1 MHLLFLSTFYPPY
14 ELGGLDQLCQEVS
27 EGLKRR
33 GHHVTVLTSRYGT
46 DEHSNDEVDVL
57 RQLHLQAGLNYYRP
71 IDFFLKWRQWEQH
84 NAQALRAA
92 IACNLP
98 DLLVVWNMWNLSRNL
113 PHWAETWLPQRVA
126 YYVSSTWLV
135 ETDAHL
141 AYWQLP
147 ARRALAE
154 QLYKRPL
161 RALALAE
168 LRRENYPPRLQLEHV
183 MCVSRYIRDTLR
195 QAKALPRDA
204 GVLYNG
210 IAPEPFLR
218 HARRTEWDTPDR
230 LRLLYFGALLEIKGV
245 HTAVEALGILKGRG
259 LADRIDLTLI
269 GSGHPDYEARLHA
282 LVDQYGLQN
291 SVHFAGR
298 VARDKV
304 PECLAHYDV
313 YLFTSCGPEA
323 LARTV
328 MEAMAAGLLVIGAET
343 GGQVEMFVNG
353 ENSLTFKPEDA
364 GELAD
369 QIERALDDPA
379 LRRRLAQAGQHTV
392 LERFTLER
400 MIDDTEAWLEQIL
413 HENTAPQ
420 PV

>member
-14 ELGGLDQLCQEVS
+14 EVGGLDQLCHEVS

-33 GHHVTVLTSRYGT
+33 GHHVTVLTSRYGVNK
-46 DEHSNDEVDVL
+46 ESNNKVDVL
-57 RQLHLQAGLNYYRP
+57 RRLYLQADLNYYRP
-71 IDFFLKWRQWEQH
+71 FDFFLKRRQQEQH

-92 IACNLP
+92 IQRNLP

-113 PHWAETWLPQRVA
+113 PYWAETWLPQRVA
-126 YYVSSTWLV
+126 YYVASTWLV
-135 ETDAHL
+135 ETDAHP

-147 ARRALAE
+147 ARHALAE
-154 QLYKRPL
+154 RLYKKPL

-168 LRRENYPPRLQLEHV
+168 LRRESYPPRLQLEHV
-183 MCVSRYIRDTLR
+183 MCVSQYIRDTLR
-195 QAKALPRDA
+195 QAKVLPYDA

-218 HARRTEWDTPDR
+218 HAGRAEGDTPDR

-245 HTAVEALGILKGRG
+245 HTAVEALGIVKERG

-282 LVDQYGLQN
+282 LVAKYGLQD
-291 SVHFAGR
+291 SIHFAGR
-298 VARDKV
+298 VTRDEV
-304 PECLAHYDV
+304 PECLARYDV

-343 GGQVEMFVNG
+343 GGQVEMLSNG
-353 ENSLTFKPEDA
+353 ENALTFKAEDA
-364 GELAD
+364 NGLANC
-369 QIERALDDPA
+369 IERALHEPD
-379 LRRRLAQAGQHTV
+379 LRRKLALAGQQTV
-392 LERFTLER
+392 LERFTLDHMVDNVE
-400 MIDDTEAWLEQIL
+400 TWLEDIL
-413 HENTAPQ
+413 RENTTL
-420 PV
+420 